1 MNNGLEA
8 MRRHQGRKEKFYLS
22 ESTIDVEGK
31 MIEGDYIELEPVKG
45 DKAPELLT
53 LMMKMESLDK
63 KNTINTKVGLGKEII
78 PLVDDILFQVVQK
91 SIPNATEEEIKNFVQ
106 EYYLQLFTK
115 VMAMNIPK

>member
-31 MIEGDYIELEPVKG
+31 MIEGDYIELEPVRG

-78 PLVDDILFQVVQK
+78 PLVDDILFHVVQK